1 MNANLSIESR
11 YLPPILRDI
20 TELIGLPATLALV
33 RHAGGTRLY
42 VPVRFDPD
50 HPLVKVLGHAAAVAL
65 IERHR
70 GEYIDLPK
78 RGHTNVRVWWERI
91 TAAMEMC
98 GQGGG
103 WMAETDQAGVEP
115 LGLNYDRAVDHIET
129 ASWMT
134 PNV

>member
-1 MNANLSIESR
+1 MNELMTKKQAQLATM
-11 YLPPILRDI
+11 LR
-20 TELIGLPATLALV
+20 
-33 RHAGGTRLY
+33 
-42 VPVRFDPD
+42 
-50 HPLVKVLGHAAAVAL
+50 
-65 IERHR
+65 
-70 GEYIDLPK
+70 K

-134 PNV
+134 PNVK